1 MTTHIPLRPSPRKPR
16 FAHLRRCVVLTLT
29 VSAAAPIA
37 VPTAL
42 AQPSATPST
51 AMQQLPP
58 EMLRQMEAAGGP
70 AAEGVARL
78 KRMSDPNAGKRA
90 GDEKLSCDQIKAE
103 FEETDRRYTVQ
114 SEKQDAANTA
124 VEAEALRSQAESS
137 GPAAITKGFVVGLAA
152 ITAQVTGN
160 GDAFNEKLKADLLT
174 NEARKQAVLNQ
185 SAQQAEATKAL
196 ADRGETLMRL
206 SKNKGCK
213 GLAID
218 LPPKQLP

>member
-160 GDAFNEKLKADLLT
+160 GDAFNEKLKA
-174 NEARKQAVLNQ
+174 LNQ